1 MRFVLA
7 LALTIMPCAAV
18 AQVQPTGAD
27 RSFPPQFAV
36 LLSKLSK
43 AQAAKM
49 QSSANE
55 YCKKLDYAAVHD
67 LYNDVSQCTLMQSTA
82 ILSVDTALFS
92 LDHETPTKHRPDQI
106 KKCWALYK
114 ALGSGDV
121 ENLDHCF
128 GDIEYFE
135 TLQRVAGSEPQPARP
150 TSSSYCDRVAQVAGG
165 SYVILEECMKQ
176 EDASRRRLGR

>member
-1 MRFVLA
+1 MRFAFA
-7 LALTIMPCAAV
+7 LALSMMPCAAI
-18 AQVQPTGAD
+18 AQVQPGPAD
-27 RSFPPQFAV
+27 RPFPPQFATI
-36 LLSKLSK
+36 SQKLPK
-43 AQAAKM
+43 AQALKM
-49 QSSANE
+49 QASANK
-55 YCKKLDYAAVHD
+55 YCKKLDYTAVHD

-82 ILSVDTALFS
+82 ILGVDTAFFS
-92 LDHETPTKHRPDQI
+92 LDHESPTKHRPDQI

-135 TLQRVAGSEPQPARP
+135 MLQRVAGSESQSARP